1 MQKQKISVVGLG
13 FVGLTLA
20 AVNAKKGFSTV
31 GIDIDKEKIEK
42 LKKGIP
48 SFYEPELEKFLKK
61 SLKRKTLQVT
71 NNIKKILET
80 DITFVTVGTPS
91 KNNGDI
97 DLSYIN
103 KALNTIY
110 SVLKDKKIPHTLV
123 IKSTILPT
131 TTNKIIY
138 PKFKKLK
145 NVNLLVNPEFLRE
158 GNAINDLINPHIIVI
173 GEKQKKSSNE
183 LKKYYKKFYNKKID
197 MIITDYNTTELIK
210 YSNNV
215 FLATK
220 LSFINSISSL
230 CEKIQNA
237 DIKIISKAIGKDS
250 RIGNEFLNAGPGFGG
265 SCLPKD
271 LYALVNFT
279 KKINSQ
285 NQFFSSVK
293 NVNDFQPKK
302 IMNIIKKK
310 KISKNNP
317 ISILGLSFKSGTDD
331 IRESIAIKMIS
342 LLLSQKFRVNVHDP
356 MAINNTKKIFGNKI
370 KYTKSINS
378 CLKNSG
384 CCLILTD
391 WDEYKKLNQK
401 VFLKNMKF
409 PYIIDTRRI
418 LKNDDFSETNL
429 ISFGLGHTAEI

>member
-1 MQKQKISVVGLG
+1 MTKQKISVVGLG
-13 FVGLTLA
+13 FVGLSLA
-20 AVNAKKGFSTV
+20 VTNANKNFKTI
-31 GIDIDKEKIEK
+31 GIDNNIDKIKKISK
-42 LKKGIP
+42 TNVD
-48 SFYEPELEKFLKK
+48 FYEPNLEKFLKN

-71 NNIKKILET
+71 NDIKKILET

-97 DLSYIN
+97 NLSYIN
-103 KALNTIY
+103 IALDTIH
-110 SVLKDKKIPHTLV
+110 SVLKDKKTPHTLV

-131 TTNKIIY
+131 TTNKIIH

-158 GNAINDLINPHIIVI
+158 GNAINDLLNPHLIVI
-173 GEKQKKSSNE
+173 GEKEKKSSNE

-197 MIITDYNTTELIK
+197 MIITDYNSSELIK

-250 RIGNEFLNAGPGFGG
+250 RIGNEFLNVGPGFGG

-285 NQFFSSVK
+285 NQFFNSVK

-302 IMNIIKKK
+302 IMNIIKNN

-331 IRESIAIKMIS
+331 IRESIAIKMIT
-342 LLLSQKFRVNVHDP
+342 LLLTQGFKVNVHDP
-356 MAINNTKKIFGNKI
+356 LAINNTKKIFGDKI
-370 KYTKSINS
+370 KYSKTINS
-378 CLKNSG
+378 CLKNSS

-391 WDEYKKLNQK
+391 WDEYKKLDQK
-401 VFLKNMKF
+401 IFLKNMKS
-409 PYIIDTRRI
+409 PYIIDTRRV
-418 LKNDDFSETNL
+418 LNNNNFSKTNL
-429 ISFGLGHTAEI
+429 ISFGLGHTTEI